1 MSLFVVFPQL
11 PAPSL
16 CVCFQQQVP
25 RGAPSIRPPWLW
37 SVSSA
42 AWSAWFTALTSPAAS
57 QCGWS
62 YMCRST
68 SSLTVRL
75 SHQPQT
81 ADAAF
86 STHTSVGAQ
95 SPGGGG
101 WAGIFP
107 PAVQGV
113 WPALSLKERLR
124 FALSATDWLCSPRDK
139 KHPVLSCPTA
149 ICPQSIGEHWGQVT
163 VTTCSTP
170 SITLDPLTSSLMNF
184 NVAPA
189 EKI

>member
-1 MSLFVVFPQL
+1 MSLFVVFPPL

-62 YMCRST
+62 YMCPST

-95 SPGGGG
+95 SPGGGEAELAFFRPLSREFG
-101 WAGIFP
+101 PLYLWNWVPAFCTRCYWLALLSQRKKAPRPQLSHSKCALKALENIEARSQWP
-107 PAVQGV
+107 PA
-113 WPALSLKERLR
+113 AHLLSL
-124 FALSATDWLCSPRDK
+124 F
-139 KHPVLSCPTA
+139 
-149 ICPQSIGEHWGQVT
+149 
-163 VTTCSTP
+163 
-170 SITLDPLTSSLMNF
+170 PLIRW
-184 NVAPA
+184 PPH
-189 EKI
+189 